1 MTPPVAALA
10 RHLGIPIESIS
21 AAPVSGGC
29 ISAAFRVTTPAGTL
43 FVKADRA
50 ERLGMFEAEAL
61 GLEALRDA
69 GALRIPAVIALG
81 GDREGAFLALE
92 WLDLAAGRSRAE
104 HELGERLAMQHRAT
118 ARQFGWHRDN
128 WIGATPQ
135 PKDWLTDWV
144 EFWRTRRLGPQ
155 LDLAADRGARSAVLD
170 RGRRLTEMLPAYFT
184 SYRPVPSLLH
194 GDLWGGNWAVDASG
208 RPVLFDPAVYYG
220 DREADLAM
228 TRLFGG
234 FGSGFY
240 AAYHA
245 AWPLDAA
252 AGYRRDLYNLY
263 HVLNHYNLFG
273 GGYLEQ
279 AAGMA
284 DRLLA
289 ELGH

>member
-1 MTPPVAALA
+1 VTRFIAALA
-10 RHLGIPIESIS
+10 RRLDIAPDRIAAIPV
-21 AAPVSGGC
+21 AGGC
-29 ISAAFRVTTPAGTL
+29 ISDAFRVTTPNGTL
-43 FVKADRA
+43 FVKADRP
-50 ERLGMFEAEAL
+50 ERLPMFEAEAS

-69 GALRIPAVIALG
+69 GALRVPEVVALG
-81 GDREGAFLALE
+81 QDAEGAFIALE
-92 WLDLAAGRSRAE
+92 WLDLSPGRAGAE
-104 HELGERLAMQHRAT
+104 HELGERLAMQHRST
-118 ARQFGWHRDN
+118 AREFGWHREN

-135 PKDWLTDWV
+135 HNGWHADWV
-144 EFWRTRRLGPQ
+144 EFWQTRRLGPQ
-155 LDLAADRGARSAVLD
+155 LDLAAAHGARSAVID
-170 RGRRLTEMLPAYFT
+170 RGRRLAELLPAYFA
-184 SYRPVPSLLH
+184 SHRPVPSLLH
-194 GDLWGGNWAVDASG
+194 GDLWGGNWAVDGGG
-208 RPVLFDPAVYYG
+208 RPVLFDPAVYFG
-220 DREADLAM
+220 DRETDLAM

-234 FGSGFY
+234 FGTGFY

-279 AAGMA
+279 GAGMI